1 MFKKVLPILFILFLI
16 GCSIPDEFGIPSWTT
31 QFRLVFLHDTYD
43 AEAIA
48 DTVGSFIANGD
59 TLQFYES
66 TEDFQT
72 VGDIEIEDTEIKNT
86 YFVLG
91 DFVPPEIAALNGL
104 SVTDLPNYPN
114 FTIPSF
120 TIIKIFEPF
129 DEYEEIKFMEGF
141 LELTITNNTVFWLGD
156 AEDGNPLVIDVLNGS
171 GESLIENVIFPD
183 IEPEGGIG
191 SQMIDLQT
199 GEPFPNEIQ
208 LQLTGEGDVT
218 ENASAII
225 DTSAAI
231 QLNIQIIDIQADW
244 VTQAHIPSQEI
255 EIISGYIEADLLHP
269 EIVEED
275 SFCFNGYSAI
285 IFNIASPITAMTA
298 FELVS
303 KKSGVEVPLVHNE
316 GEPIN
321 INISEGLTEFILT
334 SENYNINEMLQII
347 PDGFDYEFNTLIG
360 DNTVIDSLNHADSIG
375 VNIEIVADV
384 QIKTFEEEGIWIIPL
399 ENGEIEISEEDVADF
414 DEAIYNAFKYG
425 RVIFKYWNTSGMEL
439 GFDLLVSDDS
449 TYVLEEIFNFENPD
463 STKVQMFRVPLM
475 EETTD
480 STYGEYELNITQN
493 QLDFF
498 LADSVYI
505 VPRINISSDGEQ
517 PWTGGITIQ
526 GDLSIEVFISS
537 ELFED

>member
-31 QFRLVFLHDTYD
+31 QFRLIFLHDTYD

-48 DTVGSFIANGD
+48 DTVGSFVANGD

-72 VGDIEIEDTEIKNT
+72 VGDIEIADTEIKNKN
-86 YFVLG
+86 FVLG
-91 DFVPPEIAALNGL
+91 DFVPPEIAILNGQPV
-104 SVTDLPNYPN
+104 SNLPNYPN
-114 FTIPSF
+114 ITIPF
-120 TIIKIFEPF
+120 GIIKTFEPF
-129 DEYEEIKFMEGF
+129 DEYEEIKFMEGS
-141 LELTITNNTVFWLGD
+141 LELTITNNTVFWMGD
-156 AEDGNPLVIDVLNGS
+156 AEDGNPLIIDVLNGS
-171 GESLIENVIFPD
+171 GEPLVENVIFPD
-183 IEPEGGIG
+183 IAPEGGAG

-225 DTSAAI
+225 DTSATI
-231 QLNIQIIDIQADW
+231 QLDIQIIDIQADW

-255 EIISGYIEADLLHP
+255 EIISGYIEADLPQP
-269 EIVEED
+269 EIVSED
-275 SFCFNGYSAI
+275 SFAFNGYSAI
-285 IFNIASPITAMTA
+285 IFNIVSPAPAVAS

-303 KKSGVEVPLVHNE
+303 QKSGVEVPLVHNE
-316 GEPIN
+316 GDSIT
-321 INISEGLTEFILT
+321 IIISEGSTEFMLT

-375 VNIEIVADV
+375 VDIEIIADV
-384 QIKTFEEEGIWIIPL
+384 QICTFEEEGIWIIPL

-414 DEAIYNAFKYG
+414 DEAIYNAFNYG
-425 RVIFKYWNTSGMEL
+425 KVIFKYWNTSGMEL

-449 TYVLEEIFNFENPD
+449 TNVLEEIFNFEDPD
-463 STKVQMFRVPLM
+463 STKVQMFRIPLM

-480 STYGEYELNITQN
+480 STYGEYELDITQD

-498 LADSVYI
+498 LSDSVYI
-505 VPRINISSDGEQ
+505 VPRINIRSEGAQ

-537 ELFED
+537 ELFDD

>member
-1 MFKKVLPILFILFLI
+1 MFKKMLPILIILFFI

-31 QFRLVFLHDTYD
+31 QFRLIFLHDTYD

-48 DTVGSFIANGD
+48 DTVGSFVANGD

-72 VGDIEIEDTEIKNT
+72 IGDIEIADTEVKTANFI
-86 YFVLG
+86 LG
-91 DFVPPEIAALNGL
+91 DFAPPEIAALNG
-104 SVTDLPNYPN
+104 SPVSNLPNYPDI
-114 FTIPSF
+114 TIPF
-120 TIIKIFEPF
+120 GIIKTFEPF

-141 LELTITNNTVFWLGD
+141 LELTITNNTVFWMGD
-156 AEDGNPLVIDVLNGS
+156 TEDGNPLIIDVLNGN
-171 GESLIENVIFPD
+171 GDPLVENVIFPN
-183 IEPEGGIG
+183 IAPEGGSG

-199 GEPFPNEIQ
+199 GEPFPNAIQ

-231 QLNIQIIDIQADW
+231 QLDIQIIDIQADW

-255 EIISGYIEADLLHP
+255 EIISGYIEADLP
-269 EIVEED
+269 QPVIVEED
-275 SFCFNGYSAI
+275 SFAFNGYSAI
-285 IFNIASPITAMTA
+285 IFNIVSPAPAVAA
-298 FELVS
+298 FELIS

-316 GEPIN
+316 GYPIN
-321 INISEGLTEFILT
+321 INIYEGLTEFMLT
-334 SENYNINEMLQII
+334 SENYNINEMSQII

-375 VNIEIVADV
+375 VDIEIVADV
-384 QIKTFEEEGIWIIPL
+384 QICTFEEEGIWIIPL
-399 ENGEIEISEEDVADF
+399 DNGEIEISEEDVADF
-414 DEAIYNAFKYG
+414 DETIYNAFKYG
-425 RVIFKYWNTSGMEL
+425 KVIFKYWNTSGMEL

-449 TYVLEEIFNFENPD
+449 TNVLEEIFNFENPD

-480 STYGEYELNITQN
+480 STYGEYELDITQD

-505 VPRINISSDGEQ
+505 VPRINISSNGAQ

>member
-1 MFKKVLPILFILFLI
+1 MFKKVIPILIILFFI

-31 QFRLVFLHDTYD
+31 QFRLIFLHDTYD

-48 DTVGSFIANGD
+48 DTVGSFVANGD
-59 TLQFYES
+59 TLQFLES

-72 VGDIEIEDTEIKNT
+72 IGDIEIADTEVKT
-86 YFVLG
+86 TDFVLG

-104 SVTDLPNYPN
+104 PVSNLPNYPDI
-114 FTIPSF
+114 TIPF
-120 TIIKIFEPF
+120 GIIKAFDPF

-141 LELTITNNTVFWLGD
+141 LELTITNNTVFWMGD
-156 AEDGNPLVIDVLNGS
+156 AEDGNPLVINVLDGS
-171 GESLIENVIFPD
+171 GETLVGNVVFPN
-183 IEPEGGIG
+183 IAPEGGIG

-199 GEPFPNEIQ
+199 GEPFPNTIQ
-208 LQLTGEGDVT
+208 LELTGQGDVT
-218 ENASAII
+218 ENATAII

-231 QLNIQIIDIQADW
+231 QLGIQIIDIQADW

-255 EIISGYIEADLLHP
+255 EIISGYIEADLPQP
-269 EIVEED
+269 EIVNED
-275 SFCFNGYSAI
+275 SFVFNGYSAI
-285 IFNIASPITAMTA
+285 IFNIVSPAPA
-298 FELVS
+298 LAVFELVS

-321 INISEGLTEFILT
+321 INISEGLTEFMLT

-360 DNTVIDSLNHADSIG
+360 DNTVIDSLNYADSIG
-375 VNIEIVADV
+375 VDIEIVADV
-384 QIKTFEEEGIWIIPL
+384 QICTFEEEGIWIIPL
-399 ENGEIEISEEDVADF
+399 DNGEIEINEEDVADF
-414 DEAIYNAFKYG
+414 DETIYDAFKYG
-425 RVIFKYWNTSGMEL
+425 KVIFKYWNTSGMEL

-449 TYVLEEIFNFENPD
+449 TNVLEEIFNFENPD
-463 STKVQMFRVPLM
+463 TTKVQMFRIPLM

-480 STYGEYELNITQN
+480 STYGEYELNITQDK
-493 QLDFF
+493 LDFF

-505 VPRINISSDGEQ
+505 VPRINISSQGAQ

>member
-1 MFKKVLPILFILFLI
+1 MFKKVLPILVILFLI

-31 QFRLVFLHDTYD
+31 QFRLIFLHDTYD

-48 DTVGSFIANGD
+48 DTVGSFVANGD

-86 YFVLG
+86 DFVLG
-91 DFVPPEIAALNGL
+91 DFVPPEIAVLNGL
-104 SVTDLPNYPN
+104 PVSNLPNYP
-114 FTIPSF
+114 FITIPF
-120 TIIKIFEPF
+120 GIIKTFDPF

-156 AEDGNPLVIDVLNGS
+156 SLDGNPLIIDVLDGNG
-171 GESLIENVIFPD
+171 EPLVENVVFLD
-183 IEPEGGIG
+183 IAPEGGAG
-191 SQMIDLQT
+191 SQMINLQT

-208 LQLTGEGDVT
+208 LQLTGEGDIT

-225 DTSAAI
+225 DTSASI
-231 QLNIQIIDIQADW
+231 QLDIQIINIQADW
-244 VTQAHIPSQEI
+244 VTQAMIPSQEI
-255 EIISGYIEADLLHP
+255 EIISGYIEADLP
-269 EIVEED
+269 QPVIVEED

-285 IFNIASPITAMTA
+285 IFNIVSPAPA
-298 FELVS
+298 VAVFELVS

-316 GEPIN
+316 GDSITIN
-321 INISEGLTEFILT
+321 ITEGLTEFMLT

-375 VNIEIVADV
+375 VDIAIIADV
-384 QIKTFEEEGIWIIPL
+384 QIYTFEEEGIWIIPL

-425 RVIFKYWNTSGMEL
+425 KVIFKYWNTSGMEL

-449 TYVLEEIFNFENPD
+449 TNVLEEVFNFENPD

-475 EETTD
+475 EITTD
-480 STYGEYELNITQN
+480 STYGEYELNITQE

-505 VPRINISSDGEQ
+505 VPRINISSEGAQ

>member
-31 QFRLVFLHDTYD
+31 QFRLIFLHDTYD

-48 DTVGSFIANGD
+48 DTVGSFVANGD

-86 YFVLG
+86 NFVLG

-104 SVTDLPNYPN
+104 PVSNLPNYP
-114 FTIPSF
+114 FITIPF
-120 TIIKIFEPF
+120 GIIKTFDPF

-141 LELTITNNTVFWLGD
+141 LELTITNNTIFWMGD
-156 AEDGNPLVIDVLNGS
+156 AEDGNPLIINVLDGNGDP
-171 GESLIENVIFPD
+171 LVENVVFPD
-183 IEPEGGIG
+183 IAPEGGAG
-191 SQMIDLQT
+191 SQMINLQT

-208 LQLTGEGDVT
+208 LQLTGEGDIT

-225 DTSAAI
+225 DTSASI
-231 QLNIQIIDIQADW
+231 QLDIQIIDIQADW
-244 VTQAHIPSQEI
+244 VTQAMIPSQEI
-255 EIISGYIEADLLHP
+255 EIISGYIEADLP
-269 EIVEED
+269 QPVIVEED

-285 IFNIASPITAMTA
+285 IFNIVSPAPA
-298 FELVS
+298 VAVFELVS

-316 GEPIN
+316 GDSITIN
-321 INISEGLTEFILT
+321 ITEGLTEFMLT

-375 VNIEIVADV
+375 VNIAIVADV
-384 QIKTFEEEGIWIIPL
+384 QICTFEAEGIWIIPL

-449 TYVLEEIFNFENPD
+449 TNVLEEVFNFENPD

-480 STYGEYELNITQN
+480 STYGEYELNITQE

-505 VPRINISSDGEQ
+505 VPRINISSEGAQ

>member
-66 TEDFQT
+66 IEDFQT
-72 VGDIEIEDTEIKNT
+72 VGDIEIEDTEVKTKSFDLEDIA
-86 YFVLG
+86 
-91 DFVPPEIAALNGL
+91 PPEIIVLNGQPV
-104 SVTDLPNYPN
+104 SNLPNYPDITVP
-114 FTIPSF
+114 FD
-120 TIIKIFEPF
+120 IIKIFEPF

-156 AEDGNPLVIDVLNGS
+156 SLDGNPLEINVLDGT
-171 GESLIENVIFPD
+171 GEPLVENVIFPD
-183 IEPEGGIG
+183 IAPEGGIG
-191 SQMIDLQT
+191 SQLIDLQT

-225 DTSAAI
+225 DISATI
-231 QLNIQIIDIQADW
+231 QLDIQIIDIQADW

-255 EIISGYIEADLLHP
+255 EIISGYIEADLPQP

-285 IFNIASPITAMTA
+285 IFNIVSPAPA
-298 FELVS
+298 VAVFELVS
-303 KKSGVEVPLVHNE
+303 KKSGVQVPLVHNE
-316 GEPIN
+316 GDSIT
-321 INISEGLTEFILT
+321 ISISEGLTEFMLT

-375 VNIEIVADV
+375 VDIEIIADV
-384 QIKTFEEEGIWIIPL
+384 QIYTFEEEGIWIIPL
-399 ENGEIEISEEDVADF
+399 ENGEIEISEEDVSDF
-414 DEAIYNAFKYG
+414 DDAIYNAFKYG

-449 TYVLEEIFNFENPD
+449 TNVLEEIFNFENPD
-463 STKVQMFRVPLM
+463 STKVQMFRIPLM
-475 EETTD
+475 EITTD
-480 STYGEYELNITQN
+480 STYGEYELNITQD

-505 VPRINISSDGEQ
+505 VPRINISSEGAQ

>member
-1 MFKKVLPILFILFLI
+1 MFKKVIPILIILFFI

-31 QFRLVFLHDTYD
+31 QFRLIFLHDTYD

-48 DTVGSFIANGD
+48 DTVGSFVANGD
-59 TLQFYES
+59 TLQFLES

-72 VGDIEIEDTEIKNT
+72 IGDIEIADTEVKT
-86 YFVLG
+86 TDFVLG

-104 SVTDLPNYPN
+104 PVSNLPNYPDI
-114 FTIPSF
+114 TIPF
-120 TIIKIFEPF
+120 GIIKAFDPF

-141 LELTITNNTVFWLGD
+141 LELTITNNTVFWMGD
-156 AEDGNPLVIDVLNGS
+156 AEDGNPLVINVLDGS
-171 GESLIENVIFPD
+171 GETLVGNVVFPN
-183 IEPEGGIG
+183 IAPEGGIG

-199 GEPFPNEIQ
+199 GEPFPNTIQ
-208 LQLTGEGDVT
+208 LELTGQGDVT
-218 ENASAII
+218 ENTTAII

-231 QLNIQIIDIQADW
+231 QLGIQIIDIQADW

-255 EIISGYIEADLLHP
+255 EIISGYIEADLPQP
-269 EIVEED
+269 EIVNED
-275 SFCFNGYSAI
+275 SFVFNGYSAI
-285 IFNIASPITAMTA
+285 IFNIVSPAPA
-298 FELVS
+298 LAVFELVS

-321 INISEGLTEFILT
+321 INISEGLTEFMLT

-360 DNTVIDSLNHADSIG
+360 DNTVIDSLNYADSIG
-375 VNIEIVADV
+375 VDIEIVADV
-384 QIKTFEEEGIWIIPL
+384 QICTFEEEGIWIIPL
-399 ENGEIEISEEDVADF
+399 DNGEIEINEEDVADF
-414 DEAIYNAFKYG
+414 DETIYDAFKYG
-425 RVIFKYWNTSGMEL
+425 KVIFKYWNTSGMEL

-449 TYVLEEIFNFENPD
+449 TNVLEEIFNFENPD
-463 STKVQMFRVPLM
+463 TTKVQMFRIPLM

-480 STYGEYELNITQN
+480 STYGEYELNITQDK
-493 QLDFF
+493 LDFF

-505 VPRINISSDGEQ
+505 VPRINISSQGAQ

>member
-1 MFKKVLPILFILFLI
+1 MIKKILRFLFIILI
-16 GCSIPDEFGIPSWTT
+16 VGCSIPEFGIPSWTT

-66 TEDFQT
+66 IEDFQT
-72 VGDIEIEDTEIKNT
+72 VGDIEIEDTEVKNT
-86 YFVLG
+86 SFDLE
-91 DFVPPEIAALNGL
+91 DIAPPEIVALNGQPV
-104 SVTDLPNYPN
+104 SNLPNYPDI
-114 FTIPSF
+114 TIPF
-120 TIIKIFEPF
+120 DIIKTFEPF

-141 LELTITNNTVFWLGD
+141 LELTITNYTVFWLGD
-156 AEDGNPLVIDVLNGS
+156 SLDGNPLVIDVLNGS
-171 GESLIENVIFPD
+171 GEPLVENVIFPD
-183 IEPEGGIG
+183 IAPEGGIG
-191 SQMIDLQT
+191 SQMINLQT

-208 LQLTGEGDVT
+208 LQLTGQGDVT
-218 ENASAII
+218 ENSSAII
-225 DTSAAI
+225 DILAEI

-244 VTQAHIPSQEI
+244 VTQAKIPSQEI
-255 EIISGYIEADLLHP
+255 EIISGYIEADLPQP

-285 IFNIASPITAMTA
+285 IFNITSPAPA
-298 FELVS
+298 VAAVELVS
-303 KKSGVEVPLVHNE
+303 KKSGVQVPLVHNE
-316 GEPIN
+316 GDSIN
-321 INISEGLTEFILT
+321 IQILEGLTEVILS
-334 SENYNINEMLQII
+334 SENYNINDMLQII
-347 PDGFDYEFNTLIG
+347 PDGFDYELNTLIG

-384 QIKTFEEEGIWIIPL
+384 QIWTFEEEGIWIIPL
-399 ENGEIEISEEDVADF
+399 ENGEIEITEENVEDF
-414 DEAIYNAFKYG
+414 DETIYNAFNYG
-425 RVIFKYWNTSGMEL
+425 KIIFKYWNTSGMEL

-449 TYVLEEIFNFENPD
+449 TNVLDNIFEFENPNLNE
-463 STKVQMFRVPLM
+463 VQMFRVPLM
-475 EETTD
+475 EITTD
-480 STYGEYELNITQN
+480 STYGEYELNITQD

-505 VPRINISSDGEQ
+505 VPRINIRSEGSQ

-526 GDLSIEVFISS
+526 GDLAIEVFISS

>member
-1 MFKKVLPILFILFLI
+1 MFKKVLPILVILFLI

-48 DTVGSFIANGD
+48 DTVGSFVANGD

-72 VGDIEIEDTEIKNT
+72 VGDIEIADTEIKNT
-86 YFVLG
+86 NFILG
-91 DFVPPEIAALNGL
+91 DFVPPEIAVLNGL
-104 SVTDLPNYPN
+104 PVSNLPNYP
-114 FTIPSF
+114 FITIPF
-120 TIIKIFEPF
+120 GIIKTFDPF

-156 AEDGNPLVIDVLNGS
+156 SLDGNPLIIDVLDGNG
-171 GESLIENVIFPD
+171 EPLVENVVFPD
-183 IEPEGGIG
+183 IAPEGGAG
-191 SQMIDLQT
+191 SQMINLQT

-208 LQLTGEGDVT
+208 LQLTGEGDIT

-225 DTSAAI
+225 DTSASI
-231 QLNIQIIDIQADW
+231 QLDIQIINIQADW
-244 VTQAHIPSQEI
+244 VTQAMIPSQEV
-255 EIISGYIEADLLHP
+255 EIISGYIEADLP
-269 EIVEED
+269 QPVIVEED

-285 IFNIASPITAMTA
+285 IFNIVSPAPA
-298 FELVS
+298 VAVFELVS

-316 GEPIN
+316 GDSITIN
-321 INISEGLTEFILT
+321 ITEGLTEFMLT

-375 VNIEIVADV
+375 VDIAIIADV
-384 QIKTFEEEGIWIIPL
+384 QIYTFEEEGIWIIPL

-449 TYVLEEIFNFENPD
+449 TNVLEEVFNFENPD

-480 STYGEYELNITQN
+480 STYGEYELNITQE

-505 VPRINISSDGEQ
+505 VPRINISSEGAQ

>member
-1 MFKKVLPILFILFLI
+1 MFKKVLPILFILIVI

-48 DTVGSFIANGD
+48 DTVGSFVANGD

-66 TEDFQT
+66 IEDFQT
-72 VGDIEIEDTEIKNT
+72 VGDIEIEDTEIKST
-86 YFVLG
+86 SFDLE
-91 DFVPPEIAALNGL
+91 DISPPEIIALNGQPV
-104 SVTDLPNYPN
+104 SNLPNYPDITVP
-114 FTIPSF
+114 FD
-120 TIIKIFEPF
+120 IIKIFEPF
-129 DEYEEIKFMEGF
+129 DEYEEAKFMEGF

-156 AEDGNPLVIDVLNGS
+156 SLDGNPLEINVLNGT
-171 GESLIENVIFPD
+171 GEPLVENVIFSD
-183 IEPEGGIG
+183 IAPEGGIG
-191 SQMIDLQT
+191 SQLIDLQT

-225 DTSAAI
+225 DISATI
-231 QLNIQIIDIQADW
+231 QLDIQIIDIQADW

-255 EIISGYIEADLLHP
+255 EIISGYIEADLPQP

-285 IFNIASPITAMTA
+285 IFNIVSPAPAEAA

-303 KKSGVEVPLVHNE
+303 KKSGVEVPLFHIE
-316 GEPIN
+316 GDSIT
-321 INISEGLTEFILT
+321 IYISEGLTEFMLT

-360 DNTVIDSLNHADSIG
+360 DNTVIDSLNHADSIR

-384 QIKTFEEEGIWIIPL
+384 QIKTYEEEGIWIIPL

-414 DEAIYNAFKYG
+414 DEAIYNAFQYG
-425 RVIFKYWNTSGMEL
+425 KVIFKYWNTSGMEL

-449 TYVLEEIFNFENPD
+449 TNVLEEIFNFENPD
-463 STKVQMFRVPLM
+463 STKVQMFRIPLM
-475 EETTD
+475 EITTD
-480 STYGEYELNITQN
+480 STYGEYELNITQD

-505 VPRINISSDGEQ
+505 VPRINISSEGDQ
-517 PWTGGITIQ
+517 PWTGDITIQ

>member
-31 QFRLVFLHDTYD
+31 QFRLIFLHDTYD

-48 DTVGSFIANGD
+48 DTVGSFVANGD

-72 VGDIEIEDTEIKNT
+72 VGDIEIADTEIKNT
-86 YFVLG
+86 NFVLG

-104 SVTDLPNYPN
+104 PVSNLPNYP
-114 FTIPSF
+114 FITIPF
-120 TIIKIFEPF
+120 GIIKTFDPF

-141 LELTITNNTVFWLGD
+141 LELSITNNTVFWLGD
-156 AEDGNPLVIDVLNGS
+156 SLDGNPLIINVLDGNGDP
-171 GESLIENVIFPD
+171 LVENVVFPD
-183 IEPEGGIG
+183 IAPEGGAG
-191 SQMIDLQT
+191 SQMINLQT

-208 LQLTGEGDVT
+208 LQLTGEGDIT

-225 DTSAAI
+225 DTSASI
-231 QLNIQIIDIQADW
+231 QLDIQIIDIQADW
-244 VTQAHIPSQEI
+244 VTQAMIPSQEI
-255 EIISGYIEADLLHP
+255 EIISGYIEADLP
-269 EIVEED
+269 QPVIVEED

-285 IFNIASPITAMTA
+285 IFNIVSPAPA
-298 FELVS
+298 VAVFELVS
-303 KKSGVEVPLVHNE
+303 KKSGVQVPLVHNE
-316 GEPIN
+316 GDSIT
-321 INISEGLTEFILT
+321 ISISEGLTEFMLT

-375 VNIEIVADV
+375 VDIEIIADV
-384 QIKTFEEEGIWIIPL
+384 QIYTFEEEGIWIIPL
-399 ENGEIEISEEDVADF
+399 ENGEIEISEEDVSDF
-414 DEAIYNAFKYG
+414 DDAIYNAFKYG

-449 TYVLEEIFNFENPD
+449 TNVLEEIFNFENPD
-463 STKVQMFRVPLM
+463 STKVQMFRIPLM
-475 EETTD
+475 EITTD
-480 STYGEYELNITQN
+480 STYGEYELNITQD

-505 VPRINISSDGEQ
+505 VPRINISSEGAQ

>member
-31 QFRLVFLHDTYD
+31 QFRLIFLHDTYD

-48 DTVGSFIANGD
+48 DTVGSFVANGD

-72 VGDIEIEDTEIKNT
+72 VGDIEIADTEIKNT
-86 YFVLG
+86 NFVLG

-104 SVTDLPNYPN
+104 PVSNLPNYP
-114 FTIPSF
+114 FITIPF
-120 TIIKIFEPF
+120 GIIKTFDPF

-141 LELTITNNTVFWLGD
+141 LELSITNNTVFWLGD
-156 AEDGNPLVIDVLNGS
+156 SLDGNPLIINVLDGNGDP
-171 GESLIENVIFPD
+171 LVENVVFPD
-183 IEPEGGIG
+183 IAPEGGAG
-191 SQMIDLQT
+191 SQMINLQT

-208 LQLTGEGDVT
+208 LQLTGEGDIT

-225 DTSAAI
+225 DTSASI
-231 QLNIQIIDIQADW
+231 QLDIQIIDIQADW
-244 VTQAHIPSQEI
+244 VTQAMIPSQEI
-255 EIISGYIEADLLHP
+255 EIISGYIEADLP
-269 EIVEED
+269 QPVIVEED

-285 IFNIASPITAMTA
+285 IFNIVSPAPA
-298 FELVS
+298 VAVFELVS
-303 KKSGVEVPLVHNE
+303 KKSGVQVPLVHNE
-316 GEPIN
+316 GDSIT
-321 INISEGLTEFILT
+321 INISEGLTEFMLT

-375 VNIEIVADV
+375 VDIEIIADV
-384 QIKTFEEEGIWIIPL
+384 QIYTFEEEGIWIIPL
-399 ENGEIEISEEDVADF
+399 ENGEIEISEEDVSDF
-414 DEAIYNAFKYG
+414 DDAIYNAFKYG

-449 TYVLEEIFNFENPD
+449 TNVLEEIFNFENPD
-463 STKVQMFRVPLM
+463 STKVQMFRIPLM
-475 EETTD
+475 EITTD
-480 STYGEYELNITQN
+480 STYGEYELNITQD

-505 VPRINISSDGEQ
+505 VPRINISSEGAQ